1 MGDQLVITRSRTT
14 DQDRLYVDTAA
25 GDPVGW
31 VDLRTGR
38 QEVALPE
45 RSVDFRRIVAE
56 WRRDA
61 TVPGTAIIRQSNGVH
76 PVPDDTVTGPGG
88 EVAPVH

>member
-1 MGDQLVITRSRTT
+1 MGDQLVITRSRTVE
-14 DQDRLYVDTAA
+14 QDRLYVDTAA

-45 RSVDFRRIVAE
+45 RSADFRRIVE
-56 WRRDA
+56 DWRRDA
-61 TVPGTAIIRQSNGVH
+61 TVPVAMLVRQG
-76 PVPDDTVTGPGG
+76 GG
-88 EVAPVH
+88 EQDSDRDAVAH